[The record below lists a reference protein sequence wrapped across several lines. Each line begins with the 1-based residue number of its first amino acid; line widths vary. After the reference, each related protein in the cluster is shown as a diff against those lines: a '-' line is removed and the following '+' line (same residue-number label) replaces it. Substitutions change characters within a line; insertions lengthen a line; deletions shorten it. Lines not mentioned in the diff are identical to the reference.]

1 MDLKTMF
8 SFMHVKTTHEG
19 IANLRQRH
27 YYLSVEWLRG
37 CLMVSQ
43 HKQPT

>member
-1 MDLKTMF
+1 MF
-8 SFMHVKTTHEG
+8 SFVRMKTTNEA

-37 CLMVSQ
+37 SLMVCQ